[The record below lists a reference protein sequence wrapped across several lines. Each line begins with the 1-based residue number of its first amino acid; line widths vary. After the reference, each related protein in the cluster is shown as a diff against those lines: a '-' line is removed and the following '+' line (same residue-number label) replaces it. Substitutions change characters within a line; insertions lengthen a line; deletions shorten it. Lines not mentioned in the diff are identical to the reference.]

1 MAEHQ
6 RWVVDTSAYTHLC
19 RAGHANILEQLAPGG
34 VVVVPTAVSD
44 EIEQGRAGY
53 PDIHAVA
60 NVDWAELAVLTDEE
74 QWTMLQVKSEL
85 SGGQFEHLGECAVIA
100 CAHHRGFTA
109 VLDERDAIVQADA
122 LGVPNVDTLWIVIE
136 AYKTLFDRDRDR
148 AAQVVDDL
156 LATDMYLP
164 IKDGTS
170 LLAWAYEQ
178 ELLP

>member
-1 MAEHQ
+1 MAEHH
-6 RWVVDTSAYTHLC
+6 RWVIDTSAYTHLC
-19 RAGHANILEQLAPGG
+19 RAGHADLLKQLAPGG
-34 VVVVPTAVSD
+34 VVVVPSAVSD
-44 EIEQGRAGY
+44 EIEKGREGY

-60 NVDWAELAVLTDEE
+60 EVGWADLAVLTDDEE
-74 QWTMLQVKSEL
+74 WTALRIKAEL
-85 SGGQFEHLGECAVIA
+85 GGGEFEHLGECAVIA
-100 CAHHRGFTA
+100 CAYHRGFTA

-122 LGVPNVDTLWIVIE
+122 LEVQSVDTLWIVVE
-136 AYKTLFDRDRDR
+136 AYRTIFDHDRDR

-170 LLAWAYEQ
+170 LFTWAYEH